1 MKGLTTTGRDELIA
15 KLNSKDELKVEEAVA
30 AIKVNG
36 DASLITDLL
45 IVLATTDDAVTV
57 NSISQLLFDLK
68 DQAALNVLID
78 HLQDPRFESIR
89 VQMLQ
94 ACWQCGL
101 ETWPRLPVFLNI
113 ALLGDY
119 MEVLEVLTIAENWDG
134 FPDQL
139 LLKEEIARFRDA
151 MSEME
156 ITEVEDL
163 YLSILEVLV
172 GFEQK

>member
-30 AIKVNG
+30 AIKVDG

-94 ACWQCGL
+94 ACWQCGQ

>member
-30 AIKVNG
+30 AIKVDG

-45 IVLATTDDAVTV
+45 IVLATTDDSVTV

>member
-1 MKGLTTTGRDELIA
+1 MTGLTKSEHATLIA
-15 KLNSKDELKVEEAVA
+15 DLSGGNETKVQQAVA
-30 AIKVNG
+30 TIKAKG
-36 DASLITDLL
+36 DASLIPDLL
-45 IVLATTDDAVTV
+45 TVLATTEDLFAA
-57 NSISQLLFDLK
+57 NALAQLLFDLK
-68 DQAALNVLID
+68 DLAALNVLID
-78 HLQDPRFESIR
+78 HLQDARFENIR

-94 ACWQCGL
+94 ACWQSGL
-101 ETWPRLPVFLNI
+101 ETWPRLPIFLNV

-119 MEVLEVLTIAENWDG
+119 MEVLEVLTIVENWDG

-151 MSEME
+151 MSELE

-163 YLSILEVLV
+163 YLSILDVLV

>member
-1 MKGLTTTGRDELIA
+1 MTGLTTSERETIIA
-15 KLNSKDELKVEEAVA
+15 DLNGGNETKVEQAVTT
-30 AIKVNG
+30 IKAKG
-36 DASLITDLL
+36 DASLIPELL
-45 IVLATTDDAVTV
+45 MVLATTEDLFAA
-57 NSISQLLFDLK
+57 NALSQLLFDLK

-78 HLQDPRFESIR
+78 HLQDPRFENIR

-101 ETWPRLPVFLNI
+101 ETWPRLPIFLNI

-119 MEVLEVLTIAENWDG
+119 MEVLEVLTILENWDG

-151 MSEME
+151 MSELE

-172 GFEQK
+172 GFEEK

>member
-30 AIKVNG
+30 AIKVDG

>member
-1 MKGLTTTGRDELIA
+1 MKGLTTTGREELIA
-15 KLNSKDELKVEEAVA
+15 KLNSKDELKVKEAVA
-30 AIKVNG
+30 TIKVHG
-36 DASLITDLL
+36 DATLVTDLL
-45 IVLATTDDAVTV
+45 TVFAATEDSVTV
-57 NSISQLLFDLK
+57 NAISQLLFDLK

-119 MEVLEVLTIAENWDG
+119 MEVLEVLTIVENWDG

-139 LLKEEIARFRDA
+139 LLKEGIARFRDA

-163 YLSILEVLV
+163 YLSIVEVLNQF
-172 GFEQK
+172 GQE

>member
-1 MKGLTTTGRDELIA
+1 
-15 KLNSKDELKVEEAVA
+15 
-30 AIKVNG
+30 
-36 DASLITDLL
+36 
-45 IVLATTDDAVTV
+45 
-57 NSISQLLFDLK
+57 
-68 DQAALNVLID
+68 
-78 HLQDPRFESIR
+78 
-89 VQMLQ
+89 
-94 ACWQCGL
+94 
-101 ETWPRLPVFLNI
+101 
-113 ALLGDY
+113 